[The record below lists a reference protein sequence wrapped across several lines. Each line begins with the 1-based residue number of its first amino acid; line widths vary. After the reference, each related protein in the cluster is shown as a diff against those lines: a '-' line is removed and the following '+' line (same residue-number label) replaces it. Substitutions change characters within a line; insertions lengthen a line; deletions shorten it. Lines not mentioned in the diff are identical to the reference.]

1 MFWAIFIRI
10 NKRMWHLVITTGVF
24 SPEIVFHACP
34 YHLPPSLGV
43 ISPTETRKKL
53 GAQALWG
60 HLQSILYSE

>member
-1 MFWAIFIRI
+1 
-10 NKRMWHLVITTGVF
+10 MWHLVITTGVF

-43 ISPTETRKKL
+43 ISPTETRKRL